1 MGLGLEKMMA
11 LEEGLYGSRS
21 GALSFEVWFD
31 EKAIIQRGFKKC
43 LIARSV
49 YTKQVGDQIVRL
61 FRHSDDSRMSCADE
75 KILVEEC
82 KQLSEL
88 IRMSEWVKPEK
99 FIGCSL
105 EYGSNYILIRQTDK
119 ILEMEAKFHDLIIMC
134 NPKRR
139 RRQTMLPSNAL
150 DDDTSLSP
158 EVIKT
163 LSGKAITEYRSIV
176 GAENWIS
183 SIRMDCKFAQHI
195 VAGKMAEPRN
205 WDLYC
210 AIWYLEY
217 LVETAD
223 YPLVLGGPIIDPQAM
238 SDASFGTMSEKRS
251 VKAHMVRT
259 GPQSGAI
266 LASTDTIKIAT
277 TSVWDCEVQAASD
290 AVDSLSYVMNLCDD
304 LGFETENNRRVQI
317 DSQSGLD
324 WYNSSKINS
333 KSRHLQIKYYHTK
346 HSVQEGVVS
355 MEHVDGG
362 RNDIDLGTKIHG
374 IKKTRQLSRNM
385 LGHNLVLG
393 RGIRGIIELDEHEDS
408 EDV

>member
-1 MGLGLEKMMA
+1 
-11 LEEGLYGSRS
+11 
-21 GALSFEVWFD
+21 
-31 EKAIIQRGFKKC
+31 
-43 LIARSV
+43 
-49 YTKQVGDQIVRL
+49 
-61 FRHSDDSRMSCADE
+61 
-75 KILVEEC
+75 
-82 KQLSEL
+82 
-88 IRMSEWVKPEK
+88 
-99 FIGCSL
+99 
-105 EYGSNYILIRQTDK
+105 
-119 ILEMEAKFHDLIIMC
+119 
-134 NPKRR
+134 
-139 RRQTMLPSNAL
+139 MLPSNAL
-150 DDDTSLSP
+150 DDDKSLSP

-277 TSVWDCEVQAASD
+277 TSVWDCES
-290 AVDSLSYVMNLCDD
+290 
-304 LGFETENNRRVQI
+304 
-317 DSQSGLD
+317 SG
-324 WYNSSKINS
+324 SK
-333 KSRHLQIKYYHTK
+333 
-346 HSVQEGVVS
+346 
-355 MEHVDGG
+355 
-362 RNDIDLGTKIHG
+362 
-374 IKKTRQLSRNM
+374 
-385 LGHNLVLG
+385 
-393 RGIRGIIELDEHEDS
+393 
-408 EDV
+408 